1 MAGGMTSPAGRI
13 RLTLRRS
20 LIGRP
25 EGQRRIAY
33 SLGLRRVGASRVH
46 TRTPGMEGAL
56 KRVAHLVSV
65 EEVVDGQ
72 NP

>member
-1 MAGGMTSPAGRI
+1 MAGDMTASGARV

-46 TRTPGMEGAL
+46 ARTPGMEGAL